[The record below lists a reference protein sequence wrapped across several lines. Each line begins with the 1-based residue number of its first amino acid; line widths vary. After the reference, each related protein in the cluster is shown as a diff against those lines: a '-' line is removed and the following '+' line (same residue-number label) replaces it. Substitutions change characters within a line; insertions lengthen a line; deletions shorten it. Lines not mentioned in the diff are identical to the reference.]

1 MKGMDAQVRDNP
13 DRRRF
18 EILLAGGVAGFAD
31 YRVRDGVLVIV
42 HSEVDPAHRGQGLG
56 GVLAAGTLD
65 TLRERGEKAVL
76 ACPFFAR
83 YVADH
88 PGYGDVVHD

>member
-1 MKGMDAQVRDNP
+1 MDVKVQDNA
-13 DRRRF
+13 DRHRF
-18 EILLAGGVAGFAD
+18 EILVDGEVGGFAD
-31 YRVRDGVLVIV
+31 YRIRDGVVVVV

-56 GVLAAGTLD
+56 GRLAEQTLT
-65 TLRERGEKAVL
+65 TLRERGEKVIP

-88 PGYGDVVHD
+88 PEFNDIVVD

>member
-1 MKGMDAQVRDNP
+1 MDVTVQDNP

-18 EILLAGGVAGFAD
+18 EILLDGEVAGFAD
-31 YRVRDGVLVIV
+31 YQARDGAVVIV
-42 HSEVDPAHRGQGLG
+42 HSEVDPAYRGKGLG
-56 GVLAAGTLD
+56 GQLAQQTLD
-65 TLRERGEKAVL
+65 ALRERAVKVVP

-88 PGYGDVVHD
+88 PEYQEIVVQ